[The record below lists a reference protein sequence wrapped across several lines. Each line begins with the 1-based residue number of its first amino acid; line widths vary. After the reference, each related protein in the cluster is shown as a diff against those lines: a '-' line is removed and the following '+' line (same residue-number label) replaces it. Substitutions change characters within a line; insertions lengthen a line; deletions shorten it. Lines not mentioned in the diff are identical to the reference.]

1 MHRRILNLVALC
13 LASGLFYICCG
24 AFLGSGRVIGWNVLT
39 LTTSRPGIGQLVEE
53 QNSRYKHYV
62 SGQSRTFAQAVQ
74 TYRQRYQRHPPP
86 GFLEWYRYAKLVHS
100 TIIDDFDQI
109 HHDLEPFW
117 GVEPHVI
124 RNRLRGLFNAG
135 ASKISIRNGTIVN
148 RVDGWNVLFE
158 DLPVL
163 QHLPDMDIAVNTLDE
178 PRVITPWHVRE
189 ESVYFAQ
196 STHSTK
202 RQATQQWSQW
212 QYDDEDGEE
221 EIPILDMGGQSPH
234 ELLHNAC
241 PPELSRSWW
250 SANLGDGTSISEKK
264 ESLDSLKI
272 GASVS
277 VAKKFDGETPNP

>member
-1 MHRRILNLVALC
+1 M
-13 LASGLFYICCG
+13 
-24 AFLGSGRVIGWNVLT
+24 GSGRVIGWNVLT

-148 RVDGWNVLFE
+148 RVDGWNVIFE

>member
-1 MHRRILNLVALC
+1 M
-13 LASGLFYICCG
+13 
-24 AFLGSGRVIGWNVLT
+24 
-39 LTTSRPGIGQLVEE
+39 
-53 QNSRYKHYV
+53 
-62 SGQSRTFAQAVQ
+62 
-74 TYRQRYQRHPPP
+74 
-86 GFLEWYRYAKLVHS
+86 
-100 TIIDDFDQI
+100 
-109 HHDLEPFW
+109 
-117 GVEPHVI
+117 
-124 RNRLRGLFNAG
+124 
-135 ASKISIRNGTIVN
+135 N
-148 RVDGWNVLFE
+148 RVDGWNVIFE